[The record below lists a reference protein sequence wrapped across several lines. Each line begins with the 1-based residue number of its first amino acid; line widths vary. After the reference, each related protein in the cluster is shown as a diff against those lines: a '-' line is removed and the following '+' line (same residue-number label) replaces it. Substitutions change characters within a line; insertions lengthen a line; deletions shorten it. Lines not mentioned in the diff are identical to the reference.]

1 MASCEEEAQKARRPV
16 VLSINKLAKGSSHH
30 GPVQLGTGRR
40 IKIVGTPLSKLSLH
54 HRPFRASS
62 SSFTIFESSP
72 LWLPRNQRA
81 PSGLSFADLR
91 SLLSFS
97 LHRFLFFSF
106 SLFKR
111 PLSRGFPPS
120 PSIFRTQ
127 NLCLRTTLTLEKR
140 EIGNCRFT
148 QSLREEPAYSKG
160 NTYMR
165 FRSYPLLWRRRVVA
179 KVSDWKFKIVLVG
192 SGVVNRGDR
201 SCKI

>member
-40 IKIVGTPLSKLSLH
+40 IKIVGTPLSKLSLY

-72 LWLPRNQRA
+72 LWLPARPIRIILRRFTE
-81 PSGLSFADLR
+81 PSLFLSP
-91 SLLSFS
+91 SIS
-97 LHRFLFFSF
+97 FFSF

-120 PSIFRTQ
+120 PSFFRTQ
-127 NLCLRTTLTLEKR
+127 NLCLRTTLMLEKR

-192 SGVVNRGDR
+192 SGVVNRGGGGDR

>member
-72 LWLPRNQRA
+72 LWLPARPIRIILRRFTE
-81 PSGLSFADLR
+81 PSLFLSP
-91 SLLSFS
+91 SIS
-97 LHRFLFFSF
+97 FFSF

-120 PSIFRTQ
+120 PSFFRTQ

-192 SGVVNRGDR
+192 SGVVNRGGGGDR

>member
-30 GPVQLGTGRR
+30 DPVQLGTGRR

-72 LWLPRNQRA
+72 LWLPARPIRIILTE
-81 PSGLSFADLR
+81 PSLFLSP
-91 SLLSFS
+91 SIS
-97 LHRFLFFSF
+97 FFSF

-120 PSIFRTQ
+120 PSFFRTQ

-165 FRSYPLLWRRRVVA
+165 FCSYPLLWRRRVVA

-192 SGVVNRGDR
+192 SGVVNRGGRGDR

>member
-97 LHRFLFFSF
+97 LHRFLFFL
-106 SLFKR
+106 SLFLNGHYPEDSP
-111 PLSRGFPPS
+111 PLPRSFDTEPVFTNDFNVREARNRKLPIYAIVTGRTGLFQGEYVHAVS
-120 PSIFRTQ
+120 FLSSFMEEACCCKSFR
-127 NLCLRTTLTLEKR
+127 LE
-140 EIGNCRFT
+140 I
-148 QSLREEPAYSKG
+148 
-160 NTYMR
+160 
-165 FRSYPLLWRRRVVA
+165 
-179 KVSDWKFKIVLVG
+179 
-192 SGVVNRGDR
+192 
-201 SCKI
+201 